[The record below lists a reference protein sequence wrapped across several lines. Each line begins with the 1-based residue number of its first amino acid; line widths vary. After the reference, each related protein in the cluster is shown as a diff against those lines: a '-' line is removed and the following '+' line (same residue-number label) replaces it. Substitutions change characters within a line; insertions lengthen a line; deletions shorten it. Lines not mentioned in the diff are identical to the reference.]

1 MFGLYRQ
8 IHTGPHAIP
17 PCSTYQTK
25 GPDRGIAYIEYV
37 LNEHSSIG
45 CFNLKNYSTVLSQTM
60 RIPIRVV
67 PSTQTRIKETVKPS
81 LAGTLLFVS
90 SAVALRSG
98 ISATFRQSN
107 FAHDDQTLSGPR
119 RNTCIPQTNDSI
131 FMIDAPCIWRH
142 INIVLLPHPGL
153 ASIHPLHARPQIVG
167 AWGPQSSIVGFSQ
180 SLKVLATG
188 VFNSLPQIPS
198 IAVVTYVIVTVSSS
212 RCWGRFFY
220 LLFLT
225 HVHLAIRT
233 IILTADPIDFVG
245 HIRDP
250 RIHFG
255 TEPRMSGPGDD
266 DRWPFDFRI
275 LLETALHV
283 QEFSLKTGRQCNFW
297 NKAAL

>member
-153 ASIHPLHARPQIVG
+153 ASIHPLHAISLG
-167 AWGPQSSIVGFSQ
+167 HSFASIHSIVSDVRQ
-180 SLKVLATG
+180 SVDNCRRVG
-188 VFNSLPQIPS
+188 PS
-198 IAVVTYVIVTVSSS
+198 E
-212 RCWGRFFY
+212 FY
-220 LLFLT
+220 RYLS
-225 HVHLAIRT
+225 VIRT
-233 IILTADPIDFVG
+233 
-245 HIRDP
+245 
-250 RIHFG
+250 
-255 TEPRMSGPGDD
+255 
-266 DRWPFDFRI
+266 
-275 LLETALHV
+275 
-283 QEFSLKTGRQCNFW
+283 K
-297 NKAAL
+297 